1 MMKTRNILFVLFL
14 ATPLLLEH
22 IYAQV
27 SIHADERI
35 EQHIAKKASKQMSG
49 YRLQICFDSDKS
61 IIDEARN
68 RFISMYPKID
78 TYVTFEAP
86 NFNLMVGDFR
96 TLIEAERIQAEIH
109 GKFTVVIV
117 HKTQI
122 NLPRID

>member
-1 MMKTRNILFVLFL
+1 MKTRNFLIVLFL
-14 ATPLLLEH
+14 GATLFKQEV
-22 IYAQV
+22 YAQV
-27 SIHADERI
+27 SIDADQRI
-35 EQHIAKKASKQMSG
+35 EQQIARKASKQMAG

-96 TLIEAERIQAEIH
+96 TLMEAERIQAEIH

>member
-1 MMKTRNILFVLFL
+1 MKTRNFLFAIFL
-14 ATPLLLEH
+14 AAPLVLEQ

-27 SIHADERI
+27 TIDIDERV
-35 EQHIAKKASKQMSG
+35 EQQITKKASKQMSG

>member
-1 MMKTRNILFVLFL
+1 MKTRKFLFVPFVVITIL
-14 ATPLLLEH
+14 TQH
-22 IYAQV
+22 ICAQV
-27 SIHADERI
+27 SIEADQRI
-35 EQHIAKKASKQMSG
+35 EQQIARKASKQMAG

-61 IIDEARN
+61 IIDETRN
-68 RFISMYPKID
+68 RFISLYPKID

-96 TLIEAERIQAEIH
+96 TLIEAEKIQAEIH
-109 GKFTVVIV
+109 GKFTIVIV

>member
-1 MMKTRNILFVLFL
+1 MKSTKSITLIFVLFN
-14 ATPLLLEH
+14 LLPRF
-22 IYAQV
+22 IQAQ
-27 SIHADERI
+27 INIQADERI
-35 EQHIAKKASKQMSG
+35 EQQITKKASKQMSG

-96 TLIEAERIQAEIH
+96 TLIEAEKIQSEIN
-109 GKFTVVIV
+109 GKFTIVIV

>member
-1 MMKTRNILFVLFL
+1 MEKR
-14 ATPLLLEH
+14 
-22 IYAQV
+22 
-27 SIHADERI
+27 
-35 EQHIAKKASKQMSG
+35 SKQIGG
-49 YRLQICFDSDKS
+49 YRIQICFDSDKS

-96 TLIEAERIQAEIH
+96 TLIDAEKIQEEIA
-109 GKFTVVIV
+109 GKFTVVII

>member
-1 MMKTRNILFVLFL
+1 MKSLKGILLIFVLVSVI
-14 ATPLLLEH
+14 PNY
-22 IYAQV
+22 IQAQ
-27 SIHADERI
+27 INIQADERI
-35 EQHIAKKASKQMSG
+35 EQQILKKSHKQMSG
-49 YRLQICFDSDKS
+49 YRLQICFDSDKA

-68 RFISMYPKID
+68 RFIGMYPKID

-96 TLIEAERIQAEIH
+96 TLIEAEKIQSEIT
-109 GKFTVVIV
+109 GQFTIVIV

>member
-1 MMKTRNILFVLFL
+1 MKTRKFLFVPFVVITIL
-14 ATPLLLEH
+14 TQH
-22 IYAQV
+22 ICAQV
-27 SIHADERI
+27 SIEADQRI
-35 EQHIAKKASKQMSG
+35 EQQITRKASKQMAG

-61 IIDEARN
+61 IIDETRN
-68 RFISMYPKID
+68 RFISLYPKID

-96 TLIEAERIQAEIH
+96 TLIEAEKIQAEIH
-109 GKFTVVIV
+109 GKFTIVIV

>member
-1 MMKTRNILFVLFL
+1 MKTRNVVFALFL
-14 ATPLLLEH
+14 LTPLFTQR
-22 IYAQV
+22 IFAQV
-27 SIHADERI
+27 SIQADERI
-35 EQHIAKKASKQMSG
+35 EQQIAKKSSKQMSG

>member
-1 MMKTRNILFVLFL
+1 MKCTFGLFL
-14 ATPLLLEH
+14 VLLGFLLNSGTLT
-22 IYAQV
+22 AQ
-27 SIHADERI
+27 ITIDADPRLADQI
-35 EQHIAKKASKQMSG
+35 TKKASKQIAG

-61 IIDEARN
+61 VIDEARN
-68 RFISMYPKID
+68 RFITMYPKID

-96 TLIEAERIQAEIH
+96 TLIDAEKIQEEIA
-109 GKFTVVIV
+109 GKFTVVII

>member
-1 MMKTRNILFVLFL
+1 MKCSIGLFILFIALLFNSS
-14 ATPLLLEH
+14 TVV
-22 IYAQV
+22 AQ
-27 SIHADERI
+27 ITIDADPRLVEN
-35 EQHIAKKASKQMSG
+35 IAKKASKQIGG
-49 YRLQICFDSDKS
+49 YRIQICFDSDKS

-96 TLIEAERIQAEIH
+96 TLIDAEKIQEEIA
-109 GKFTVVIV
+109 GKFTVVII

>member
-1 MMKTRNILFVLFL
+1 MKTRNFLFVLL
-14 ATPLLLEH
+14 IGGPLFTQH
-22 IYAQV
+22 ICAQV
-27 SIHADERI
+27 TIDADQRI
-35 EQHIAKKASKQMSG
+35 EQQIAKKASKQMAG

>member
-1 MMKTRNILFVLFL
+1 MKTRNFLFALFL
-14 ATPLLLEH
+14 VAPLFTDLIH
-22 IYAQV
+22 AQV
-27 SIHADERI
+27 SIVADERI
-35 EQHIAKKASKQMSG
+35 EKQIAKKSSKQMAG

-96 TLIEAERIQAEIH
+96 TLIEAEKVQAEIH

>member
-1 MMKTRNILFVLFL
+1 MKTRNFLFAIFL
-14 ATPLLLEH
+14 ATPLVLEQ

-27 SIHADERI
+27 TIDIDERV
-35 EQHIAKKASKQMSG
+35 EQQITKKASKQMSG
-49 YRLQICFDSDKS
+49 YRLQHCFDTDKS